1 MPAPEASS
9 SCPVSLWLLTSP
21 WCLSLPQFCAVM
33 TDFFWAG
40 LCSLTAAVRCVCF
53 CPYLPSLLPLLSI
66 FQSVS
71 ECLSTLGFLA
81 VLYSFEGCS
90 VHGWQ
95 YGRSY
100 LYMDPFLSKFI
111 YKNLSLRSGTFRLF
125 IKRYFTREI
134 FSCTVFF
141 FLMIFPHRLGRG
153 KLWLLNK
160 WNVHCKTQVCF
171 DFLIV

>member
-1 MPAPEASS
+1 MHSHCTNWLNEHACSRS
-9 SCPVSLWLLTSP
+9 KLSMSYVSLWLLTSP

-40 LCSLTAAVRCVCF
+40 LCSLTAAIRCICF
-53 CPYLPSLLPLLSI
+53 CPYLPFLLLLLSI

-81 VLYSFEGCS
+81 LLYSFEGCS

-100 LYMDPFLSKFI
+100 LYVDPFLSKFI
-111 YKNLSLRSGTFRLF
+111 YKNLSLRSVTFRLF
-125 IKRYFTREI
+125 IKRYFTKEM

-141 FLMIFPHRLGRG
+141 F
-153 KLWLLNK
+153 
-160 WNVHCKTQVCF
+160 
-171 DFLIV
+171 